1 MAKKIIRV
9 SPSLLACDF
18 TNIDKA
24 MNATIKAK
32 ADWIHVDIMDGHFVN
47 NISFGF
53 PICDAIASYPIF
65 KDVHLMISDPNKY
78 VDRFIK
84 AKADLIT
91 FHIEAIK
98 YKKDV
103 KALHLMEPNEIL
115 INRHTKFLSVLLQ
128 KSQQHKAWHEGA
140 K

>member
-32 ADWIHVDIMDGHFVN
+32 ADWIHVDIMDGHFVI

-53 PICDAIASYPIF
+53 PICDAISSYPIF
-65 KDVHLMISDPNKY
+65 
-78 VDRFIK
+78 
-84 AKADLIT
+84 
-91 FHIEAIK
+91 
-98 YKKDV
+98 
-103 KALHLMEPNEIL
+103 
-115 INRHTKFLSVLLQ
+115 
-128 KSQQHKAWHEGA
+128 
-140 K
+140 